1 MTSVML
7 YHGDVTYRSMD
18 FSIRPGPR
26 LAINSF
32 NECQAPSFSPFQL
45 AESEVTWQA
54 KLDLHHFTSSG
65 LGRVRVR
72 VRYSSDES

>member
-18 FSIRPGPR
+18 FSIRPGPQ

-54 KLDLHHFTSSG
+54 RPSSFYKLWVGKGKGKVQF
-65 LGRVRVR
+65 R
-72 VRYSSDES
+72 